1 MWAKGKVVM
10 GIKTK
15 RIVLRHSFIHLSS
28 ALFVRMTKMTRR
40 DWKALTLPNLSVKNP
55 FEVPWGNRTE
65 RLFNDSDFRACE
77 KNELISSGELHPR
90 KIMDLANSSSDLE
103 NSLRQV
109 AELPFILHLFLSDSN
124 LVFFSS
130 SYLFFPHSWGFRSA
144 ASWSPA

>member
-1 MWAKGKVVM
+1 MWAKGKIVM

-15 RIVLRHSFIHLSS
+15 RKVLRHSFIHLSS

-109 AELPFILHLFLSDSN
+109 AELPFILHLFLSYTQIS
-124 LVFFSS
+124 FFFFKFFIFSS
-130 SYLFFPHSWGFRSA
+130 PLRIQVSR
-144 ASWSPA
+144 